1 MKKLLFIFAATVM
14 TTVASS
20 QTFTIKATE
29 CDVFGRFEKT
39 SSEAVITS
47 PEHSETARQCNVV
60 YVLDLTNKTVF
71 YNNSNN
77 GVSNSIKID
86 DITKTGND
94 VRITFTDNGVIDES
108 NKYECEIIFNEDLQI
123 VTFSYFNPD
132 EITTW
137 VFNFTK
143 FNIKTKFEI
152 K

>member
-1 MKKLLFIFAATVM
+1 MKKLLFIFVATVM

-20 QTFTIKATE
+20 QILTIKATQ

-39 SSEAVITS
+39 SSESVLAA
-47 PEHSETARQCNVV
+47 PEHVETARQCNVE
-60 YVLDLTNKTVF
+60 YVLDLTNKTLL

-94 VRITFTDNGVIDES
+94 VRITFSDNGVYDES
-108 NKYECEIIFNEDLQI
+108 NKYESEIIFNEDLQI
-123 VTFSYFNPD
+123 VTFSYFNPA
-132 EITTW
+132 ELATW

-143 FNIKTKFEI
+143 FDIKSK
-152 K
+152 